1 MKTIQMKNGQLWF
14 NTVTHRVERVLSTG
28 PRVCATSHHKED
40 LVGWPVSRLRPAT
53 SEEVFNYLGEI
64 NGRKV
69 IQTTEGRLAYA

>member
-1 MKTIQMKNGQLWF
+1 MKNGQLWF

-28 PRVCATSHHKED
+28 PRVCATSHHKKD